1 MLTLQCA
8 AMPAVTLGQI
18 ADFLGAD
25 FSGDRDFT
33 IRGVKPLSEA
43 APDEL
48 SFLAN
53 PKYAAQLDATRA
65 GAVLIKEAA
74 GGYAGHQLVV
84 ADPYFALVRVVREW
98 FATVPRPA
106 GISDRAAISRSARI
120 ADDAAIGALTSIAD
134 DVVIGRGVVIYDNV
148 SIGHGS
154 VIGDG
159 TIVYPNVTIYHGSV
173 IGERCIIHSGVV
185 IGADGYGFATLSGVH
200 HKLPQIG
207 IVRIG
212 DDVEIGAN
220 STIDR
225 AALGATVIG
234 DGTKIDNLVMIA
246 HNVKI
251 GKHCLLVAQSGI
263 AGSTELGDHVVFGGQ
278 AGAAGHLKIG
288 DGVQVAAQAAVMKDY
303 PGPAK
308 LGGSPAR
315 PLSEYLRVEASLR
328 RVPELIH
335 KVHRLEQQ
343 LKQIKND

>member
-1 MLTLQCA
+1 
-8 AMPAVTLGQI
+8 MPAVTLGQI

-25 FSGDRDFT
+25 FSGDRNFT
-33 IRGVKPLSEA
+33 IHGVKPLSEA

-53 PKYAAQLDATRA
+53 PKYASELDATRA
-65 GAVLIKEAA
+65 GAVLIKETA

-98 FATVPRPA
+98 FAAVPRPV
-106 GISDRAAISRSARI
+106 GISERAAIAGTARI
-120 ADDAAIGALTSIAD
+120 SGDAAISAFASIGD
-134 DVVIGRGVVIYDNV
+134 DVVIGRGVVIYEHV
-148 SIGHGS
+148 VIGRGS
-154 VIGDG
+154 VIGDN
-159 TIVYPNVTIYHGSV
+159 TVIYPNVTIYHGSL

-185 IGADGYGFATLSGVH
+185 IGADGYGFATLDGVH

-212 DDVEIGAN
+212 NDVEIGAN

-225 AALGATVIG
+225 AALGETVIG

-246 HNVKI
+246 HNVKV
-251 GKHCLLVAQSGI
+251 GKHCLLVSQSGI
-263 AGSTELGDHVVFGGQ
+263 AGSTVLGDHVVFGGQ
-278 AGAAGHLKIG
+278 SGAAGHLKIG

-315 PLSEYLRVEASLR
+315 PLSEYLRIEASLR
-328 RVPELIH
+328 RVPELIQ

-343 LKQIKND
+343 LKQVKND